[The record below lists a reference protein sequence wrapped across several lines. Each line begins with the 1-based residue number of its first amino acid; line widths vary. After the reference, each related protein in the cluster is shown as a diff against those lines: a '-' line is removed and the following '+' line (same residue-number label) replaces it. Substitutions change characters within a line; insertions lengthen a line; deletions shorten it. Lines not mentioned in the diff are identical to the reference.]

1 MLFNATHRQDVLHHL
16 SRELNLSS
24 VLLRI
29 ASETPTSP
37 MNMQLSSR
45 LHSVGTAIRV
55 IKDVVSGTAEVD
67 AVLKTI
73 PEQLHSEVQQII
85 NKTILCQR
93 VAI

>member
-37 MNMQLSSR
+37 MNNQLSSR
-45 LHSVGTAIRV
+45 LHSVGTAIRI
-55 IKDVVSGTAEVD
+55 IKDVASGTAEVD
-67 AVLKTI
+67 AVVNTI
-73 PEQLHSEVQQII
+73 PEQLHPEVKQII
-85 NKTILCQR
+85 DRSAL
-93 VAI
+93 

>member
-37 MNMQLSSR
+37 MNRQLASRLQSVGMAIRIIKDLSS
-45 LHSVGTAIRV
+45 GTV
-55 IKDVVSGTAEVD
+55 DVD
-67 AVLKTI
+67 AVVQSI
-73 PEQLHSEVQQII
+73 PDQLQDEVQHII
-85 NKTILCQR
+85 GK
-93 VAI
+93 VMSV